1 MKDKDKNEKKDKI
14 YYIIFGVIV
23 CIALTIIAFAM
34 LTQKPD
40 EENPKEIS
48 YTELITKIDENAV
61 EKIEMTVGSTA
72 IKVKLKNEEEE
83 KNAM

>member
-83 KNAM
+83 

>member
-34 LTQKPD
+34 LTQKPN

-48 YTELITKIDENAV
+48 YTELITINMEASLQFYFLLSQICKYTIQINKQV
-61 EKIEMTVGSTA
+61 IIIA
-72 IKVKLKNEEEE
+72 IP
-83 KNAM
+83 

>member
-1 MKDKDKNEKKDKI
+1 MKDKDKNDKKDKI

-40 EENPKEIS
+40 
-48 YTELITKIDENAV
+48 
-61 EKIEMTVGSTA
+61 
-72 IKVKLKNEEEE
+72 
-83 KNAM
+83 